1 MSLSCGRRSWLA
13 LAVAIVL
20 TACLGGCAAG
30 SPAAGRSPIA
40 VPTGSVNTPSPTP
53 SPTETGVPAV
63 TGSRDAAV
71 DPRCVR
77 EFPDHA
83 RVVSEAELE
92 GRPDLWPPAP
102 DFAVLCGTEWENEYT
117 QVGWYAT
124 DSGVGSAAVYR
135 HYEHALL
142 GIGVTGRASTDE
154 GEILTGTVPPQHS
167 FWILAPRDHYRVTWS
182 FDGEY
187 AD

>member
-1 MSLSCGRRSWLA
+1 MPSSRNRRSRLA
-13 LAVAIVL
+13 LTAAIVL

-30 SPAAGRSPIA
+30 SLTTGRTPEP
-40 VPTGSVNTPSPTP
+40 VPTGSVDTPAPTP
-53 SPTETGVPAV
+53 SPTETGLPTA
-63 TGSRDAAV
+63 TRSQDAAV

-77 EFPDHA
+77 EFPQHA
-83 RVVSEAELE
+83 RVITEAELE
-92 GRPDLWPPAP
+92 GRPDLWPAVP
-102 DFAVLCGTEWENEYT
+102 DFAVLCWTEWENEYT

-167 FWILAPRDHYRVTWS
+167 FWVLAPRDHYRVTWS